1 MINSETL
8 FLAYPWLNLLG
19 LFIALKVKKKDLYF
33 RQYMIVY
40 IAMGIS
46 YLFKSNRFS
55 GNINIITG
63 CISILCIVI
72 LIGCMA
78 IDINDASANLRKY
91 PPVRKIQDGVD
102 GSNYPSNT
110 LWYKPEDNEQDSTI
124 YVWTK
129 RGFQVSESYKEIYN
143 ERCVYKRT
151 YTRWL
156 SWSLALTIIYI
167 IEFIWVVL
175 YYVLH
180 SME

>member
-19 LFIALKVKKKDLYF
+19 LFIALKAKKKDLYF

-46 YLFKSNRFS
+46 YLFRSNRFC
-55 GNINIITG
+55 GNINIIAG
-63 CISILCIVI
+63 CIFILCIII

-78 IDINDASANLRKY
+78 IDINDVFANLRHMNY
-91 PPVRKIQDGVD
+91 PLVRKIQDGVD
-102 GSNYPSNT
+102 GSKYPSTT
-110 LWYKPEDNEQDSTI
+110 LWYKPEDNKEDPTI

-143 ERCVYKRT
+143 ERCDYKRMLIW
-151 YTRWL
+151 Y
-156 SWSLALTIIYI
+156 LTLTTIYI

-175 YYVLH
+175 YYILL
-180 SME
+180 SMK